1 MELSL
6 AQICSTATALVKGRT
21 DVPLSEASFWA
32 NIAYQEVA
40 TRIRY
45 ATDEAIAISSTTS
58 GENKIALPSNFAYP
72 INVSNLSATGQK
84 PDLDQREAHTFD
96 SRATALGTPE
106 QYALYATWMEL
117 WPSPDS
123 SYSVQLRYGTK
134 MASLVT
140 STSTPAF
147 DERWH
152 FGVALLAASYV
163 AAARDDGESEAQN
176 KARYLSY
183 MGSTPN
189 DMALRQR
196 DKLGMRVQVLK

>member
-1 MELSL
+1 MELNL
-6 AQICSTATALVKGRT
+6 TQLCSTATSLVKGRT

-45 ATDEAIAISSTTS
+45 ATDEALAVSSTTS
-58 GENKIALPSNFAYP
+58 GENRLALPSNFAYP
-72 INVSNLSATGQK
+72 IQISNLSATGNRRE
-84 PDLDQREAHTFD
+84 LRGMEAHTFD
-96 SRATALGTPE
+96 SRGTALGIPE
-106 QYALYATWMEL
+106 QYALYSTWMEV

-123 SYSVQLRYGTK
+123 AYSIQLRYGTK
-134 MASLVT
+134 MASLIS
-140 STSTPAF
+140 STATPVF

-152 FGVALLAASYV
+152 FGVALLTAAYV

-196 DKLGMRVQVLK
+196 DKLAMRVQVIR